1 MSTWPK
7 GHRSTHTLERCH
19 NKGRYMVL
27 SFWELLAPSAYD
39 GNPPNQNEW
48 VIGLVMDVRMESF
61 PFIWKHF
68 GDFQVKFFGM
78 FHGRCKSFPK
88 VKIWSSPAVF
98 VQAIP
103 GEKFPSFDLNCQCC
117 PRTWQPRLLSS
128 HLVAQSA
135 NDSRRKW
142 DSDDVEDL
150 PKRLEVDLT
159 GQIGLSG
166 RWCNNLPR
174 NFSCL
179 LFPSRNQK
187 CCKNGMFQPDVAT
200 TSS

>member
-1 MSTWPK
+1 MTEI
-7 GHRSTHTLERCH
+7 H
-19 NKGRYMVL
+19 
-27 SFWELLAPSAYD
+27 
-39 GNPPNQNEW
+39 QNEW
-48 VIGLVMDVRMESF
+48 VIGLVMDVRMEKF
-61 PFIWKHF
+61 PFPEWYNIWKHF
-68 GDFQVKFFGM
+68 GDFQVKFFEM
-78 FHGRCKSFPK
+78 FHRRCKSFPK

-98 VQAIP
+98 FQAIP
-103 GEKFPSFDLNCQCC
+103 EEKFPSFDLNCQCC
-117 PRTWQPRLLSS
+117 PRTWQPRLLPS
-128 HLVAQSA
+128 HLVAQST
-135 NDSRRKW
+135 NDFRRKW

-200 TSS
+200 TSSYVYI